1 MTRTLQSAGTGA
13 GDNISD
19 IGASDHSVTNIVN
32 RDYTDNIKIQSE
44 GPGGDQDADNLYLK
58 FEVFVLTS
66 KGHVKYF
73 DL

>member
-1 MTRTLQSAGTGA
+1 MTRTLSQLGPGLAIT
-13 GDNISD
+13 SD

-32 RDYTDNIKIQSE
+32 RDYTDNIKNLSE

-66 KGHVKYF
+66 KGHVKYS